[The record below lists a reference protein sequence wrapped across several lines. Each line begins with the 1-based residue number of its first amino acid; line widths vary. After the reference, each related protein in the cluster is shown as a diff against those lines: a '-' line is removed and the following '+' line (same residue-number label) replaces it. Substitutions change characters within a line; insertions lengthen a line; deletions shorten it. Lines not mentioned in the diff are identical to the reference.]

1 MMKPLI
7 VHMDCG
13 PASTEWAKVAGLC
26 QKTCPGLD
34 VSQGTLLMQDSL
46 TISAYLYTTLPYW
59 PDESVFL
66 SLVKKGFNQAATTS
80 AFSSLPVAIRL
91 PNGSIILSPNNG
103 TATVCA
109 SLMSEGD
116 LSRLSAYFVDP
127 SRFGGDDYALV
138 RCGASLAGGLPLE
151 EVGPKASLRE
161 VFFYSLPKA
170 SIQPGIAEGQVFM
183 LLKTF
188 GNLTFTISIDE
199 FEQTGIKSGDPVH
212 VTFTRDGKIE
222 WESDTSFQ
230 PSFGY
235 VPEGEPVVF
244 NGSSGYMDI
253 GLNRKSF
260 IDECLPQILTLED
273 PTQFKVRIEK
283 I

>member
-26 QKTCPGLD
+26 QKTRPGLN

-59 PDESVFL
+59 PGDSVFL
-66 SLVKKGFNQAATTS
+66 SLVKKGFNKAATE
-80 AFSSLPVAIRL
+80 AAASSMPVAVKL

-109 SLMSEGD
+109 SLMTEGD
-116 LSRLSAYFVDP
+116 LTRLSAFFVDP
-127 SRFGGDDYALV
+127 ARFGDDDYALV
-138 RCGASLAGGLPLE
+138 RCAASIAGGLPLAE
-151 EVGPKASLRE
+151 IGPKAALE
-161 VFFYSLPKA
+161 DVFFYSLPKA

-188 GNLTFTISIDE
+188 GNLTFTIGIDE
-199 FEQTGIKSGDPVH
+199 FEQTGIKTGDPVH

-222 WESDTSFQ
+222 WEGDASFQ

-260 IDECLPQILTLED
+260 IDECLPQVLTSDD
-273 PTQFKVRIEK
+273 PTEYKVCIEK

>member
-7 VHMDCG
+7 IHMDCG

-26 QKTCPGLD
+26 QKICPGLNI
-34 VSQGTLLMQDSL
+34 SQGTLTMPDSL

-59 PDESVFL
+59 PEGSVFL
-66 SLVKKGFNQAATTS
+66 SLVQKGFTKAASDRAS
-80 AFSSLPVAIRL
+80 ASLSVAVQM

-116 LSRLSAYFVDP
+116 LSRLSVYFVDP

-138 RCGASLAGGLPLE
+138 RCSASLAGGLPLE
-151 EVGPKASLRE
+151 EIGPKASLE
-161 VFFYSLPKA
+161 DVFFYSLPKA

-199 FEQTGIKSGDPVH
+199 FEQTGIQTGDAVH
-212 VTFTRDGKIE
+212 VAFTRNGKVE
-222 WESDTSFQ
+222 WEGDTSFQ

-253 GLNRKSF
+253 GLNRKNF
-260 IDECLPQILTLED
+260 IEECLPQILTADD
-273 PTQFKVRIEK
+273 PTEFKVRIEK